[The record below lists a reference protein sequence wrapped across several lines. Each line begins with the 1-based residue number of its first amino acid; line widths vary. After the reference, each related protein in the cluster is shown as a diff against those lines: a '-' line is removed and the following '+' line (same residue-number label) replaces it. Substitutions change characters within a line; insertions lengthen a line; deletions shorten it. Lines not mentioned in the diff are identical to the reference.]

1 MPETIRDAVEK
12 RDTATAPTTAADT
25 GALALHPT
33 QSWWTPRQLGALKS
47 LGLEKT
53 PDGDLMVFFH
63 FCQKT
68 GLDPFSKQIYLLEK
82 RSKKDGQWV
91 SAWVIVTGIDGF
103 RVNAQRAADRRGI
116 TLEYEETTWYD
127 KDGGKHE
134 VWLDSVPP
142 SAAKVVVVKVMPDG
156 TRLRI
161 PGMAKFAS
169 YAGYGTKKDGSR
181 YLMSQWGTMPDHMI
195 EKCAEAF
202 ALRRAFANDL
212 GGIYAEE
219 ELQGDMTLEHLTRG
233 PESDADESEDQGQ
246 AETPPSDVRP
256 AKESLALIAATFREQ
271 GLGANTFAKLRH
283 AIVTGLMTPA
293 GTGITDYLAIDK
305 LTPEAAAAA
314 AWTVKEYCDNLS
326 DDYDNDGKPVKGAK
340 MKLREYGEAVIDI
353 IAAAKQEAGGAA

>member
-1 MPETIRDAVEK
+1 MAETVAQAMEK
-12 RDTATAPTTAADT
+12 RNNSPATAADT
-25 GALALHPT
+25 GALALHAD
-33 QSWWTPRQLGALKS
+33 QAWWTPRQLGALRS

-82 RSKKDGQWV
+82 RSKKDNQWV
-91 SAWVIVTGIDGF
+91 SNWVIVTGIDGF

-116 TLEYEETTWYD
+116 TLEYEETVWYD

-134 VWLDSVPP
+134 VWLDAAPP
-142 SAAKVVVVKVMPDG
+142 AAAKVVVIKVMPDG

-161 PGMAKFAS
+161 PGMAKFVS
-169 YAGYGTKKDGSR
+169 YAGYGTKKDGSK

-219 ELQGDMTLEHLTRG
+219 ELQGDMTPEHLTRS

-256 AKESLALIAATFREQ
+256 AKESLALIAATFRQ
-271 GLGANTFAKLRH
+271 YGLGANTFAKLRH
-283 AIVTGLMTPA
+283 AIVTGLMIPDGERCEA
-293 GTGITDYLAIDK
+293 ISDYLAIDK
-305 LTPEAAAAA
+305 LTPEAAALAA
-314 AWTVKEYCDNLS
+314 DRVKAYCDSLS
-326 DDYDNDGKPVKGAK
+326 DLPETDSTPAASVKDQ
-340 MKLREYGEAVIDI
+340 LRAYGESVIDRI
-353 IAAAKQEAGGAA
+353 TAAKTRGEA